1 MGKFSDYEY
10 RKQPGTGHTS
20 GVNSIFLGHLILG
33 WLLTGLLV
41 AALAGIIKK
50 D

>member
-20 GVNSIFLGHLILG
+20 GVNSIFSA
-33 WLLTGLLV
+33 TSY
-41 AALAGIIKK
+41 LAGC
-50 D
+50 